1 VSNFG
6 EDEVSNMEVYDVSPK
21 KSINK
26 RVMIFRAKKS
36 SDSVA
41 QFRPQNNLEADRTT
55 RTKYGSPV
63 IKKRKTIKVASD
75 SDSPEKPNINK

>member
-6 EDEVSNMEVYDVSPK
+6 ENEVSNMEVYNVSAK
-21 KSINK
+21 KSNNK

-41 QFRPQNNLEADRTT
+41 QFQFQNNIEADRTT
-55 RTKYGSPV
+55 RTTYGSPV
-63 IKKRKTIKVASD
+63 IKKKKTIKVASD
-75 SDSPEKPNINK
+75 SDSPEKPIVNK